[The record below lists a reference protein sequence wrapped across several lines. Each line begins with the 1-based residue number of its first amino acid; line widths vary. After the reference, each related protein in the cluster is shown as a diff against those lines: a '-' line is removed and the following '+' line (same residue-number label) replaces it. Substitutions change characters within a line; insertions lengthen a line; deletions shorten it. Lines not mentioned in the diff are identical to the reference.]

1 MIYTHDM
8 NKGQSEFRIE
18 PATEREVPVILR
30 LIKALAEYE
39 RLSHKVVATEDKLR
53 LSLFG
58 PHPVAEVVI
67 AYAGEEPAG
76 YAVFFPIY
84 STFLAQPGLY
94 LEDLFVE
101 PHWRGRGL
109 GRKLLGHVA
118 GVAAARGC
126 GRLDW
131 SVLDWNE
138 PAIRF
143 YRRIGA
149 EPVEEWSIFRLAG
162 DALRRLGEADE
173 ES

>member
-1 MIYTHDM
+1 MSHPPPQAD
-8 NKGQSEFRIE
+8 FRIE
-18 PATEREVPVILR
+18 PATERDVPVILHM
-30 LIKALAEYE
+30 IKALADYE

-53 LSLFG
+53 MSLFG

-76 YAVFFPIY
+76 FAVFFPNY

-101 PHWRGRGL
+101 PRWRGRGL
-109 GRKLLGHVA
+109 GRKLLAYVA
-118 GVAAARGC
+118 GVAAARAC
-126 GRLDW
+126 GRLEW

-143 YRRIGA
+143 YRRLGA
-149 EPVEEWSIFRLAG
+149 EPVQDWSIFRLTG
-162 DALRRLGEADE
+162 DGLRLLAEKDE
-173 ES
+173 G